1 MKVLLIYPE
10 FPDTFWSFKHALK
23 FIHKKAS
30 LPPLG
35 LLTVAAMLPAGW
47 ELRLVDLN
55 IERLTDRDLAWA
67 ECAFVSAMEVQR
79 QSTLQVIRR
88 CKAAGLKIVGGG
100 PLFAS
105 EMEQFSEVDHFILNE
120 AELTLPPF
128 LADLEQGCAQPVY
141 TSTQFAD
148 LQQTPIPLWRLAKLK
163 KYATMAIQFSRGC
176 PFNCD
181 FCNITTLFGHKP
193 RVKTSAQIIAE
204 LDTFYQMGW
213 RGNVFFVDDNLIGNK
228 KSLKESLLPAI
239 IAWRQGKTGMPFNT
253 EVSINLADDEELMR
267 LMFEAGFDTVFI
279 GVETPNEDS
288 LAECGKSHNL
298 KRDLVENVKRI
309 QRSGLQV
316 QGGFIIGFDHDTEG
330 IFQRQI
336 EFIQKSG
343 IVTAMVG
350 LLQAPPGTRLFE
362 RLRREGRLA
371 GRSTGD
377 NVDGSTNIIPM
388 MSLELLHQG
397 YQTVVRYLYAPE
409 NYYARIKTFLREYKP
424 PKISAPIDF
433 SYVMAFFRSILRLG
447 ILGKERRQYWKLFTW
462 TLFHRPRLFPLAI
475 TLAIYGFHFRQ
486 VVDLHVQ

>member
-67 ECAFVSAMEVQR
+67 ECAFVSAMDVQR

-204 LDTFYQMGW
+204 LDSFYQMGW

-228 KSLKESLLPAI
+228 KSLNESLLPAI

-424 PKISAPIDF
+424 PKIKAPIDF